1 MSHSVRLRRSIRL
14 SFFILHRHRQSGS
27 AQTDTSSGLLLRSV
41 PFVSQF
47 ESNRTVER
55 RARALNRA
63 RDRKNQ
69 RKTSV
74 GRTDGRKADF
84 SSRDAYRHDERW
96 GRLFAALHRGTSADC
111 NRGLAF
117 LSLFQM
123 SISEYQRGGTT
134 VTTRSQVNNGWFAP
148 PIS

>member
-55 RARALNRA
+55 RTRALRVSIGPETERTN
-63 RDRKNQ
+63 
-69 RKTSV
+69 
-74 GRTDGRKADF
+74 GRRRSDGRKADF